1 MNTALL
7 IIDLQNDYFSGGKME
22 LANIDAAAEK
32 AGKLLKMFRGS
43 GGLIVHVRHLSVRPN
58 ATFFIPGTPG
68 SEIHDSV
75 LPQPGEKIVEK
86 NFPNSFRDTGL
97 HQFLQSENVTKL
109 LVCGAMTHMCIDTTV
124 RAAFD
129 LGYQT
134 TLISDACAT
143 RDLVFEE
150 EKIEAQNVQKAY
162 LGAINGI
169 FAQVMRFE
177 QYSKI

>member
-22 LANIDAAAEK
+22 LVNINAAAEK
-32 AGKLLKMFRGS
+32 AGKLLKMFRES
-43 GGLIVHVRHLSVRPN
+43 GNLVVHVRHLSVRPG
-58 ATFFIPGTPG
+58 ATFFVPGTSG

-109 LVCGAMTHMCIDTTV
+109 VVCGAMTHMCIDTTV

-129 LGYQT
+129 LGYLT

-143 RDLVFEE
+143 RDLAFDG
-150 EKIEAQNVQKAY
+150 EKVDAHNVQKAY
-162 LGAINGI
+162 LGAINGL
-169 FAQVMRFE
+169 FAQVMSLE